1 MQNTIV
7 TPVIN
12 TGIPIEKLICKYV
25 NSPSGCTNQTQFHLD
40 KYVHPPKNEDNLLK
54 RIEQLENDRIAD
66 RKRIEQLE
74 NDRIADRKRI
84 EQLENDIIF
93 LKGLI
98 VRDTPSIQSEPRE
111 NCSMIETQ
119 WNPQQSYQPV
129 PIQIQSF
136 NPEKQNY
143 RAPRNNYV
151 NVNPEKK
158 PYSGPK
164 PKKDK
169 KEKIPNPV
177 EHATFEKKY
186 SPPPNGNNFNKK
198 ERVRPT
204 LNNGWGTPAVLEDR
218 QGWGNTNNVSDEN
231 PGW

>member
-1 MQNTIV
+1 MQNTLV

-12 TGIPIEKLICKYV
+12 TVIPIEKPDCKYV
-25 NSPSGCTNQTQFHLD
+25 NSPSGCTQNPKHNPFHFE
-40 KYVHPPKNEDNLLK
+40 KFAHPSASKNEDNNLLK

-66 RKRIEQLE
+66 KKQFE
-74 NDRIADRKRI
+74 NDRIADKK
-84 EQLENDIIF
+84 QFENDLNI
-93 LKGLI
+93 LKEFILRSI
-98 VRDTPSIQSEPRE
+98 PSIQSEPKE

-119 WNPQQSYQPV
+119 WNPQQSYQPA

-151 NVNPEKK
+151 NPEKK

-164 PKKDK
+164 PKKEKKEK

-198 ERVRPT
+198 ERARPT
-204 LNNGWGTPAVLEDR
+204 LNNGWGTPAGLEDG
-218 QGWGNTNNVSDEN
+218 QGWGKSNESDEN

>member
-1 MQNTIV
+1 MQNTLV

-12 TGIPIEKLICKYV
+12 TFIPIEKLVCKYV
-25 NSPSGCTNQTQFHLD
+25 NSPSGCTNQTQLHLD
-40 KYVHPPKNEDNLLK
+40 KFAHPPKNEDNNLLK

-66 RKRIEQLE
+66 RKRIDQLE
-74 NDRIADRKRI
+74 ND
-84 EQLENDIIF
+84 LIF
-93 LKGLI
+93 LKELI
-98 VRDTPSIQSEPRE
+98 LRNTPIPSIQNEPKE
-111 NCSMIETQ
+111 NCSMVETQ

-204 LNNGWGTPAVLEDR
+204 LNNGWGTPAGLEDG